1 MSQLGVDLLRSDTG
15 HYMQWPLVDEAPTAP
30 VPLPS
35 QRGAE
40 RGRSWISTLGE
51 RAGAHTVRPAAVPA
65 APTADGAT
73 DRVGVYLSLV
83 NWLVLLLMFCTF
95 LLAKTLPVDTS
106 LTSGSASSG
115 CTVAACGKGS
125 AR

>member
-1 MSQLGVDLLRSDTG
+1 VSQLGVDLLRSDTG

-40 RGRSWISTLGE
+40 RGRSWISMLG
-51 RAGAHTVRPAAVPA
+51 APTVRPVAVPA
-65 APTADGAT
+65 APTAAGAT

-95 LLAKTLPVDTS
+95 LLAKTLPADAS

-115 CTVAACGKGS
+115 CTVAAAACAEGS